1 MTITHTHTPCDN
13 DNDDNDDDDDK
24 DKKFWQIKTRKKK
37 SCTICNFHN
46 MRQFLDQN
54 LPQCLQ

>member
-24 DKKFWQIKTRKKK
+24 DKKFWQIKTRKKNLAQFVI
-37 SCTICNFHN
+37 STICANF
-46 MRQFLDQN
+46 
-54 LPQCLQ
+54 